1 VCPRGHLLHLAGSR
15 DDEEVAASF
24 KAATF
29 IGTALA
35 LEVLEVKAIASPAA
49 MVRKKSMLRM
59 KISPEVSPTNDA
71 PFQFHACRAGEHLI
85 RWMLRGGHKLNGRIW
100 RRRTRRRTLHEP
112 SLYTLKAM
120 SRHAA
125 GRRARASV
133 APAAAG
139 NEARR

>member
-35 LEVLEVKAIASPAA
+35 LEVKAIASPDA

-59 KISPEVSPTNDA
+59 KISPEVSATNDA
-71 PFQFHACRAGEHLI
+71 PFQFHACRAASVQFDGYCTEDTIGSLEGS
-85 RWMLRGGHKLNGRIW
+85 L
-100 RRRTRRRTLHEP
+100 P
-112 SLYTLKAM
+112 SLMDAFE
-120 SRHAA
+120 
-125 GRRARASV
+125 GGARA
-133 APAAAG
+133 AALSMNLASHT
-139 NEARR
+139 

>member
-1 VCPRGHLLHLAGSR
+1 MCPRGHLLHLAGSR

-59 KISPEVSPTNDA
+59 KISPEVSATNDA
-71 PFQFHACRAGEHLI
+71 PFQFHACRAA
-85 RWMLRGGHKLNGRIW
+85 N
-100 RRRTRRRTLHEP
+100 
-112 SLYTLKAM
+112 
-120 SRHAA
+120 
-125 GRRARASV
+125 V
-133 APAAAG
+133 
-139 NEARR
+139 